1 MEPPRSRSR
10 KNKKKS
16 SRQAS
21 PQPIRLDSDSDSPKQ
36 PVAGPS
42 RLTNMPQTVKAS
54 QYFSSDLDFIAL
66 EPEEDTQP
74 KRPVREWDRGKNDRD
89 RYRERDEQANGRKRR
104 REDRERD
111 GTSAPRNTDAKK
123 ANLKSRKHPWTAYVD
138 WDSCRNVAQLLH
150 KEVEAYIKYISPTS
164 VEHEV
169 RHMTVLL
176 IAASIKKTYPDA
188 KVLPFGS
195 FETKLYL
202 PQGDID
208 LVVKSRTLE
217 NADKVAALRSL
228 ANIVRRT
235 GITDKVTL
243 ISKAKV
249 PIIKFVTLYGRLAVD
264 ISINQSNGVR
274 AGEMINR
281 FIREFP
287 ALRALVLIVKSF
299 LRQRNLNEVYSGGLG
314 SYAIVCLV
322 VSHLQM
328 HPKVRRAE
336 IDSAKNLG
344 VLMLEFFELY
354 GRYFNY
360 ANTGISLRHGGSYFS
375 KQARGWKD
383 YYRPYLLSIEDPG
396 DISNDISKGSFG
408 IKKVKQT
415 FAGAYEM
422 MLSSLYVSAD
432 ILSAC
437 HGSRTV
443 DLRRGSTFSR
453 SSDEMSVL
461 SSILGVDQET
471 INHRRL
477 IQEVYEKGNLARLLG
492 IDPLIEL
499 NLLSRAT
506 VEKRSREVESIVE
519 ACGEADMVIESE
531 EEGEEG
537 EVSENG
543 GDVSA
548 LGHDEESRYR
558 ISVRRNGGPALK
570 RRRTVTTKSVQS
582 LSAGTVF
589 VADDEDDE
597 DGINTD
603 HHSERLQFYDGPD
616 VATNSSDGID
626 EIERAYEAA
635 AGEILDSEAGFE
647 DEEDSTYAMR
657 GKGKRRAVEPV
668 SKELRQAYWASK
680 SVQGYDSDSS

>member
-16 SRQAS
+16 SRQTS
-21 PQPIRLDSDSDSPKQ
+21 SQPIRLDSDSDSPKQ

-42 RLTNMPQTVKAS
+42 RLTNMPQTVTASS

-74 KRPVREWDRGKNDRD
+74 KRPVREWDRGKNGRD

-104 REDRERD
+104 REDRD
-111 GTSAPRNTDAKK
+111 NTSAPRSMGAKK
-123 ANLKSRKHPWTAYVD
+123 SNLKSKRYPWTAYVD

-176 IAASIKKTYPDA
+176 ISASIKKTYPDA
-188 KVLPFGS
+188 EVLPFGS

-217 NADKVAALRSL
+217 NADKVTALRSL

-249 PIIKFVTLYGRLAVD
+249 PIIKFVTSYGRLAVD
-264 ISINQSNGVR
+264 ISINQSNGVQ
-274 AGEMINR
+274 AGEMINH

-354 GRYFNY
+354 GKYFNY
-360 ANTGISLRHGGSYFS
+360 TNTGISLRHGGSYFS
-375 KQARGWKD
+375 KQARGWRD

-415 FAGAYEM
+415 FAGAYEL
-422 MLSSLYVSAD
+422 MLSSLYVAAD
-432 ILSAC
+432 TLSAR
-437 HGSRTV
+437 HGARTV

-453 SSDEMSVL
+453 RSDEMSVL

-477 IQEVYEKGNLARLLG
+477 IQEVYDEGNLARLLG

-499 NLLSRAT
+499 NLSSRAT
-506 VEKRSREVESIVE
+506 VEKRSREVESVVE
-519 ACGEADMVIESE
+519 AWGEADMVIESE
-531 EEGEEG
+531 EEVSEG
-537 EVSENG
+537 EVSEGKNENG
-543 GDVSA
+543 GDA
-548 LGHDEESRYR
+548 PTLGHDEESRYR
-558 ISVRRNGGPALK
+558 ISACQNGGPALK
-570 RRRTVTTKSVQS
+570 RRRAVTTKSVQS
-582 LSAGTVF
+582 GTIF
-589 VADDEDDE
+589 VADDEDDGDE
-597 DGINTD
+597 IDTD
-603 HHSERLQFYDGPD
+603 HRSERLRFYDGPD
-616 VATNSSDGID
+616 AASNSSDGID
-626 EIERAYEAA
+626 EIERAYQAA

-647 DEEDSTYAMR
+647 DEEEPAYAMR
-657 GKGKRRAVEPV
+657 GKGKRRAAEPV

-680 SVQGYDSDSS
+680 SVQGYDSDSP

>member
-16 SRQAS
+16 SRQTS
-21 PQPIRLDSDSDSPKQ
+21 LQPIRLDSDSDSPKQ

-42 RLTNMPQTVKAS
+42 RLTNMPQTVTTS

-74 KRPVREWDRGKNDRD
+74 KRPVREWDRGKTVRD

-104 REDRERD
+104 REDRD
-111 GTSAPRNTDAKK
+111 NTSVPRSTDAKK
-123 ANLKSRKHPWTAYVD
+123 SNLKSRKYPWTAYVD

-188 KVLPFGS
+188 EVLPFGS
-195 FETKLYL
+195 FGTKLYL

-217 NADKVAALRSL
+217 NADKVTALRSL

-249 PIIKFVTLYGRLAVD
+249 PIIKFVTSYGRLAVD
-264 ISINQSNGVR
+264 ISINQSNGVQ

-354 GRYFNY
+354 GKYFNY
-360 ANTGISLRHGGSYFS
+360 TNTGISLRHGGSYFS
-375 KQARGWKD
+375 KQARGWRD

-415 FAGAYEM
+415 FAGAYEL
-422 MLSSLYVSAD
+422 MLSSLYVAAD
-432 ILSAC
+432 TLSAR

-453 SSDEMSVL
+453 RSDEMSVL
-461 SSILGVDQET
+461 SSILGMDQET

-477 IQEVYEKGNLARLLG
+477 IQEVYDEGNLARFLG

-499 NLLSRAT
+499 NLSSRAT
-506 VEKRSREVESIVE
+506 VEKRSREVESVVE
-519 ACGEADMVIESE
+519 AWGEADMVIESE
-531 EEGEEG
+531 EEGEVSEG
-537 EVSENG
+537 ANENG
-543 GDVSA
+543 GDAPA

-558 ISVRRNGGPALK
+558 ISARQDGGLALK
-570 RRRTVTTKSVQS
+570 RRRTVTTKSTQS
-582 LSAGTVF
+582 LSAAMVF

-597 DGINTD
+597 DTD
-603 HHSERLQFYDGPD
+603 HHTERLQFYDGPD
-616 VATNSSDGID
+616 AASNSSDGID
-626 EIERAYEAA
+626 EIERTYAA
-635 AGEILDSEAGFE
+635 AADELRDSEAGYE
-647 DEEDSTYAMR
+647 DEEDSAYAMR
-657 GKGKRRAVEPV
+657 GKGKRRAAEPV

-680 SVQGYDSDSS
+680 SVQGYDSDSL